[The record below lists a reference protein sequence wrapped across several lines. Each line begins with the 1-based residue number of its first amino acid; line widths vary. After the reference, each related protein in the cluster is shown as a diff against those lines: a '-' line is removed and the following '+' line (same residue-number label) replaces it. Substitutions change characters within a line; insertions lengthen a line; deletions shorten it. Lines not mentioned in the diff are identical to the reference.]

1 MTHQSAVI
9 RSLLTIGQSMYGIQN
24 NASQFT
30 SQSIEQLYFM
40 INTLPDSTTSEQ
52 LNTFEVVG
60 RDNILI

>member
-9 RSLLTIGQSMYGIQN
+9 RSLLTIGQSMHGIQN